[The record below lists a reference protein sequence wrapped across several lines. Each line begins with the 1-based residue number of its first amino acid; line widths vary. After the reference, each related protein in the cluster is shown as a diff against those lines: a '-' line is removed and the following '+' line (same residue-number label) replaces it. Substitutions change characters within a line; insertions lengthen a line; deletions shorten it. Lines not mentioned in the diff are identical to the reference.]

1 MGGGLREGM
10 KGARGNYR
18 GCANGSS
25 ILMTTSAP
33 RVGKKQS
40 IVMLVGIMLCT
51 LIQLG
56 LM

>member
-25 ILMTTSAP
+25 IGMTTSAP

-40 IVMLVGIMLCT
+40 IVMLVGNMLCT